1 MGLHV
6 RDLKRSGQDENA
18 GNGEDVI
25 ARGADPD
32 TSGEVQDKNAGNG
45 GDVIKHSVYLALLD
59 VLCAHTPWCDEL
71 HVVEAHA
78 GKGVYVP
85 GAAAHVK
92 AADDPIMRRSKLCA
106 AQEKAFRPSPAGL
119 GSIAGMNAGEERA
132 YAASAVLHAFALRD
146 LPKKSLLLMDCNDK
160 VRKTLARVFAEP
172 AFSRFD
178 PPPRVLSTESSEKDL
193 LDRFRRSCFGRSHVV
208 HLDPFAFVVSQK
220 PKPKQTRERYAEL
233 LRIANR
239 RVESGTLG
247 ALSVFVVW
255 GQDNVG
261 ARADLCGDGSGA
273 SNGYQ
278 GLRAIIGSE
287 RRIVVEWCWGQ
298 YFAML
303 LVVPP
308 AIREEV
314 MERIEGY
321 CKPFE
326 RPLTKRF
333 KKRFKVYA

>member
-1 MGLHV
+1 M
-6 RDLKRSGQDENA
+6 
-18 GNGEDVI
+18 
-25 ARGADPD
+25 
-32 TSGEVQDKNAGNG
+32 
-45 GDVIKHSVYLALLD
+45 
-59 VLCAHTPWCDEL
+59 LCAHTPWCDEL

-92 AADDPIMRRSKLCA
+92 AAEDRDMRQSKLCA
-106 AQEKAFRPSPAGL
+106 AQERAFRPSPAGL
-119 GSIAGMNAGEERA
+119 GSIEGMNADEERA

-146 LPKKSLLLMDCNDK
+146 LPKKSLLLMDRDPK
-160 VRKTLARVFAEP
+160 VTETLARVFAKP
-172 AFSRFD
+172 AFRRFD
-178 PPPRVLSTESSEKDL
+178 PPPRVMLRKSSEDEL
-193 LDRFRRSCFGRSHVV
+193 LDRFRRSCFGGSHVV
-208 HLDPFAFVVSQK
+208 HLDPFAFVVGRK
-220 PKPKQTRERYAEL
+220 HEQTRERYAEL

-247 ALSVFVVW
+247 ALSVFVAW
-255 GQDNVG
+255 GQDNIG
-261 ARADLCGDGSGA
+261 AGADLRGDGNGVA
-273 SNGYQ
+273 NGYQ
-278 GLRAIIGSE
+278 DLRAIIGSE

-314 MERIEGY
+314 MARIKDY

-326 RPLTKRF
+326 RCLTTW
-333 KKRFKVYA
+333 FKVYA

>member
-6 RDLKRSGQDENA
+6 RDLKPSGQDENA

-119 GSIAGMNAGEERA
+119 GAIAGMNAGEERA

-160 VRKTLARVFAEP
+160 VRKTLTCVFAEP

-193 LDRFRRSCFGRSHVV
+193 LDRFRRSCFGGSHVV

-273 SNGYQ
+273 SNGYRD
-278 GLRAIIGSE
+278 LRAIIGSE

>member
-6 RDLKRSGQDENA
+6 RDLKRSG
-18 GNGEDVI
+18 
-25 ARGADPD
+25 
-32 TSGEVQDKNAGNG
+32 QDKNAGNG
-45 GDVIKHSVYLALLD
+45 GDVIKHSIYLALLD

-92 AADDPIMRRSKLCA
+92 AAEDRDMRQSKLCA
-106 AQEKAFRPSPAGL
+106 AQERAFRPSPAGL
-119 GSIAGMNAGEERA
+119 GSIEGMNADEEHA

-146 LPKKSLLLMDCNDK
+146 LPKKPKKSLLLMDCNDK
-160 VRKTLARVFAEP
+160 VRKTLERVFAEP
-172 AFSRFD
+172 AFNRFD
-178 PPPRVLSTESSEKDL
+178 PPPRVLPTESSEKDL
-193 LDRFRRSCFGRSHVV
+193 LDRFRRLCFGGSHVV
-208 HLDPFAFVVSQK
+208 HLDPFAFVVGRK
-220 PKPKQTRERYAEL
+220 HKQTRERYAEL

-239 RVESGTLG
+239 RVETGTLG
-247 ALSVFVVW
+247 ALSVFVAW

-273 SNGYQ
+273 SNGYRD
-278 GLRAIIGSE
+278 LRAIIGSE

-321 CKPFE
+321 RKPFE
-326 RPLTKRF
+326 RRLT
-333 KKRFKVYA
+333 KRFKVYA